1 MTPGHAQNL
10 AGPPLLLD
18 RWNGWAGAVE
28 CMYTGKT
35 WRAAELRDCAKE
47 AARRFSAAGV
57 KDGDLVVFMLT
68 NTAAF
73 PVMFMALLELGCNP
87 VLVFAGSSPAE
98 ICRLAASFGIRWIVH
113 DFNDAVSRLPQDQWP
128 EKTVADV
135 GYARIR
141 LLDTGCAPDSA
152 SIRVLASGVPL
163 HPTSGTYGAAR
174 LCARNQTVAVAE
186 AENYLASI
194 DIYRGVR
201 IALNTPMSHAYA
213 YGFGLVAA
221 LLSDSVLVLDSAFN
235 PKHVLN
241 RESRRPSDIMTIVPP
256 MARALTRLARNI
268 EKPRMAPHVFYAGA
282 PCDPAQAA
290 EFEQTFG
297 TRLDAIYG
305 TTETGGI
312 STSFSR
318 EKKRSGVGMP
328 VANVSVH
335 VDSMDRYASLGDGIG
350 EIRVASTSMMQ
361 GYVAE
366 LSDGAIDYWTT
377 GDIGRIDADG
387 NLHLTGRIKDV
398 INVGGMKVDPAE
410 IEQVLRGRPD
420 VADVAVY
427 PGLRDDGSEFV
438 QAAIQPAGDV
448 DVDAL
453 RQTCLDALD
462 SYKTP
467 SRFHIVDAI
476 PRTPSGKCLKI
487 QCPDFPETYIVT

>member
-1 MTPGHAQNL
+1 MTSRHTRDL
-10 AGPPLLLD
+10 AGPSLLLD
-18 RWNGWAGAVE
+18 HWKSWAGAVE

-35 WRAAELRDCAKE
+35 WHAAELRERADE
-47 AARRFSAAGV
+47 AARRFSTAGV
-57 KDGDLVVFMLT
+57 KEGDLAVFMLT

-73 PVMFMALLELGCNP
+73 PVVFMALLELGCNP
-87 VLVFAGSSPAE
+87 VLVFAGSSSAE
-98 ICRLAASFGIRWIVH
+98 IERLAASFGIRWIVH
-113 DFNDAVSRLPQDQWP
+113 DFNDAVSRLPQAQWP
-128 EKTVADV
+128 EKTTADV
-135 GYARIR
+135 GYASVR
-141 LLDTGCAPDSA
+141 LLETGFAPDQSVMQFPVA
-152 SIRVLASGVPL
+152 GVPL

-174 LCARNQTVAVAE
+174 VCVRNQTAAVAE

-213 YGFGLVAA
+213 YGFGFVAA
-221 LLSDSVLVLDSAFN
+221 LISDSVLVLDSAFN

-241 RESRRPSDIMTIVPP
+241 RESRRPSDILTLVPP
-256 MARALTRLARNI
+256 MARALTRLARNV
-268 EKPRMAPHVFYAGA
+268 EKPGMAPHVFYAGA

-297 TRLDAIYG
+297 ARLYAIYG

-312 STSFSR
+312 ATSFSR
-318 EKKRSGVGMP
+318 EPRRTGVGVP

-335 VDSMDRYASLGDGIG
+335 VCNTEQYPGLGEGIG
-350 EIRVASTSMMQ
+350 EVRVASTSMMQ
-361 GYVAE
+361 GYVTDINDSVINDWA
-366 LSDGAIDYWTT
+366 T
-377 GDIGRIDADG
+377 GDIGRIDANG

-410 IEQVLRGRPD
+410 IEQVLRGRPE

-438 QAAIQPAGDV
+438 QAAIQPAGNV
-448 DVDAL
+448 DVEVL
-453 RQTCLDALD
+453 RHACLGVLD
-462 SYKTP
+462 GYKAP

-487 QCPDFPETYIVT
+487 QCPGFPKTL